1 MYDVLMTAAN
11 FPETG
16 ALLSFSGS
24 GLESQSYAFFTTAAT
39 ELLN

>member
-1 MYDVLMTAAN
+1 MYDVLITAAN

-16 ALLSFSGS
+16 ALFSFSAS
-24 GLESQSYAFFTTAAT
+24 GLESQSYAFFTTAET